1 MSTFTCMIY
10 YEKKIKQ
17 RLKKPMTYDIGNPG
31 PDVVKPVNG
40 IPTLLSCKL
49 VLVINKAKILLT

>member
-1 MSTFTCMIY
+1 MIY